1 MIISEE
7 ARKLQR
13 EYRKQWR
20 QKNKEHIKNYNIEY
34 WNRKAEEEKAKSKEG
49 K

>member
-1 MIISEE
+1 MRISEE
-7 ARKLQR
+7 AKKLQR

-20 QKNKEHIKNYNIEY
+20 QKNKEHIKEYNIAY
-34 WNRKAEEEKAKSKEG
+34 WNRKAEEAKAKEG